1 MVNEGNLMLHKLKT
15 LLRQVMSDGSD
26 SDNYSAED
34 MNLAMAALLCEVA
47 NADHS
52 IRHQEYDAKV
62 HLLEKLLD
70 LDTQQV
76 AKLVEKAQQKAKK
89 SVSLYDFT
97 SQLRSLEFEV
107 RFELIKA
114 MWVVAFADDHLDPL
128 EESVIRQVAELLY
141 VDHAEFIRAKLE
153 VQPK

>member
-1 MVNEGNLMLHKLKT
+1 MTSSKLSIT
-15 LLRQVMSDGSD
+15 SLSSP
-26 SDNYSAED
+26 YSS
-34 MNLAMAALLCEVA
+34 LIC
-47 NADHS
+47 S
-52 IRHQEYDAKV
+52 R
-62 HLLEKLLD
+62 
-70 LDTQQV
+70 
-76 AKLVEKAQQKAKK
+76 QQKAQK

-97 SQLRSLEFEV
+97 SQLRSLDPEI